1 MKAENKWLQK
11 TEMIWTK
18 RRGNCLDFRGRCR
31 LYSLVSESRT
41 KERLKMKKK
50 CLFLLVLLSVLCVP
64 GCGKFVETE
73 QKAEK
78 ETEDEMTMKI
88 SVKSAEH
95 EIIYKLNNSQA
106 ARELYEQLP
115 LTLEVEDFST
125 NEKTFYPPKE
135 LDISDAPLADADR
148 GTLAYYSPWA
158 DVVMFY
164 DYFGKGSSLYE
175 LGEAVSGEEDIE
187 KLSGEIEI
195 TEAE

>member
-1 MKAENKWLQK
+1 
-11 TEMIWTK
+11 
-18 RRGNCLDFRGRCR
+18 
-31 LYSLVSESRT
+31 
-41 KERLKMKKK
+41 MKKK
-50 CLFLLVLLSVLCVP
+50 CLAVLVMFAVLNVS
-64 GCGKFVETE
+64 GCGESL
-73 QKAEK
+73 EK
-78 ETEDEMTMKI
+78 EPEQELKMEGETTMKI
-88 SVKSAEH
+88 CVKSADY
-95 EIIYKLNNSQA
+95 EIVYELNNSQA

-135 LDISDAPLADADR
+135 LDTSDAPMTDADR
-148 GTLAYYSPWA
+148 GTLAYYAPWA

-164 DYFGKGSSLYE
+164 DYFGKGGGLYE